1 MCVLRVTGFNSYLVD
16 AVIYALDAVIYLLD
30 AVIYVLDA
38 VTLTFILEALLWMA

>member
-16 AVIYALDAVIYLLD
+16 AVIYVLD

-38 VTLTFILEALLWMA
+38 ITYLLDAVALTFILEALLWMA

>member
-16 AVIYALDAVIYLLD
+16 AVIYLVD

-38 VTLTFILEALLWMA
+38 VAHTIILEVHLWMA

>member
-16 AVIYALDAVIYLLD
+16 AVIYLVDAVIYLVD
-30 AVIYVLDA
+30 AVTYLLDA

>member
-16 AVIYALDAVIYLLD
+16 AVIYLLD

-38 VTLTFILEALLWMA
+38 VAHTIILEALLWMA

>member
-16 AVIYALDAVIYLLD
+16 SVIYVLDAVTYL
-30 AVIYVLDA
+30 LDA

>member
-1 MCVLRVTGFNSYLVD
+1 MCVLRVTGFNSYLV
-16 AVIYALDAVIYLLD
+16 DAVIYLLD

>member
-16 AVIYALDAVIYLLD
+16 AVIYLVDAVTYL
-30 AVIYVLDA
+30 LDA

>member
-30 AVIYVLDA
+30 AV
-38 VTLTFILEALLWMA
+38 TLTFILEALLWMA

>member
-16 AVIYALDAVIYLLD
+16 AVTYL
-30 AVIYVLDA
+30 LDA